1 MQSGVWR
8 SRGSNIKNRFRSRS
22 DHTLDGKGRLNF
34 PSRFRDVLSQ
44 YESEVLMVAPWG
56 KTHLRAFPIPEWES
70 FENTLMTEGR
80 KQKGMASLMR
90 YIVGSV
96 TECPLDK
103 QGRILLPP
111 QLRGEVNLQREV
123 VLVGMLSHVEIWD
136 KDVWLAEHEATSERF
151 KEFDE
156 QFAEMGIF

>member
-1 MQSGVWR
+1 
-8 SRGSNIKNRFRSRS
+8 
-22 DHTLDGKGRLNF
+22 
-34 PSRFRDVLSQ
+34 
-44 YESEVLMVAPWG
+44 MVAPWG
-56 KTHLRAFPIPEWES
+56 KTHLRAFPIPEWEI

-80 KQKGMASLMR
+80 KQKGLARLMR

-96 TECPLDK
+96 AECALDK

-111 QLRGEVNLQREV
+111 HLRTEAGLEREV

-136 KDVWLAEHEATSERF
+136 RPSWEKENQATSENF
-151 KEFDE
+151 EEFDE

>member
-1 MQSGVWR
+1 
-8 SRGSNIKNRFRSRS
+8 
-22 DHTLDGKGRLNF
+22 LNF

-44 YESEVLMVAPWG
+44 YDSEVLMVAPWG

-80 KQKGMASLMR
+80 KQKGLARLIR
-90 YIVGSV
+90 YVVGSV
-96 TECPLDK
+96 AECPLDK

-111 QLRGEVNLQREV
+111 HLRGEASLQREV
-123 VLVGMLSHVEIWD
+123 VLVGMLNHVEIWD
-136 KDVWLAEHEATSERF
+136 RETWEKENLATSENF
-151 KEFDE
+151 EEFDE

>member
-1 MQSGVWR
+1 M
-8 SRGSNIKNRFRSRS
+8 RGTIIKSRFRSRS
-22 DHTLDGKGRLNF
+22 EHALDGKGRLNF

-44 YESEVLMVAPWG
+44 YDSEVLMVAPWG

-80 KQKGMASLMR
+80 KQKGLARLIR
-90 YIVGSV
+90 YVVGSV
-96 TECPLDK
+96 AECPLDK

-111 QLRGEVNLQREV
+111 HLRGEASLQREV
-123 VLVGMLSHVEIWD
+123 VLVGMLNHVEIWD
-136 KDVWLAEHEATSERF
+136 RETWEKENLATSENF
-151 KEFDE
+151 EEFDE

>member
-1 MQSGVWR
+1 
-8 SRGSNIKNRFRSRS
+8 
-22 DHTLDGKGRLNF
+22 LNF

-44 YESEVLMVAPWG
+44 YDSEVLMVAPWG

-80 KQKGMASLMR
+80 KQKGLARLIR
-90 YIVGSV
+90 YVVGSV
-96 TECPLDK
+96 AECPLDK

-111 QLRGEVNLQREV
+111 HLREEASLQREV
-123 VLVGMLSHVEIWD
+123 VLVGMLNHVEIWD
-136 KDVWLAEHEATSERF
+136 KETWEKENLATSENF
-151 KEFDE
+151 EEFDE